1 MLNPAGFNT
10 KGVLNNMAAC
20 RMSDTFQHIPVL
32 LNEAVE
38 NLITSRDGIY
48 VDATFGRGS
57 HSQAILNQLSSHGRL
72 IAFDKDPDAIAHAR
86 KQFANEKRFKIF
98 HASFARMQMCLQEE
112 NVFGA
117 VNGILFDLGVSSPQ
131 LDNPERGF
139 SFSRSGK
146 LDMRMDTTQG
156 ASAAEWIATI
166 GEKELADILWNYGE
180 EKFSRRIARA
190 IVEKRQENPITT
202 TAQLADI
209 IKFATP
215 KPKKPHDKHPATRS
229 FQAIRIAI
237 NQELTELEQA
247 LVQGLEALTTHGR
260 LSVISFHSLE
270 DRIVKQFIKQHEK
283 GQEIPRG
290 LPVKGSHFNARLR
303 AIGKAIKP
311 SDNEINANPRARSA
325 ILRIAEK
332 LS

>member
-1 MLNPAGFNT
+1 
-10 KGVLNNMAAC
+10 MAAC
-20 RMSDTFQHIPVL
+20 RMNEVFQHIPVL
-32 LNEAVE
+32 LNEAVDG
-38 NLITSRDGIY
+38 LVTAIDGIY

-57 HSQAILNQLSSHGRL
+57 HSQAILNRLSPNGRL
-72 IAFDKDPDAIAHAR
+72 IAFDKDPEAIAYA
-86 KQFANEKRFKIF
+86 KQHFAHDKRFKIY
-98 HASFARMQMCLQEE
+98 HSSFARLHLCLQQE

-117 VNGILFDLGVSSPQ
+117 VTGVLFDLGVSSPQ

-156 ASAAEWIATI
+156 VDAMQWLAKVD
-166 GEKELADILWNYGE
+166 EKELADILWNYGE
-180 EKFSRRIARA
+180 EKFSRRIAKA
-190 IVEKRQENPITT
+190 IVTKRAEAPITT

-215 KPKKPHDKHPATRS
+215 KPKQPHDKHPATRS

-237 NQELTELEQA
+237 NQELSDLELGLNQA
-247 LVQGLEALTTHGR
+247 LEALQTGGR
-260 LSVISFHSLE
+260 LAVISFHSLE
-270 DRIVKQFIKQHEK
+270 DRIVKQFIKQQEK
-283 GQEIPRG
+283 GKEIPRG
-290 LPVKGSHFNARLR
+290 LPVKGSHFNARLQSV
-303 AIGKAIKP
+303 GKAIKP
-311 SDNEINANPRARSA
+311 NTNEIEANPRARSA